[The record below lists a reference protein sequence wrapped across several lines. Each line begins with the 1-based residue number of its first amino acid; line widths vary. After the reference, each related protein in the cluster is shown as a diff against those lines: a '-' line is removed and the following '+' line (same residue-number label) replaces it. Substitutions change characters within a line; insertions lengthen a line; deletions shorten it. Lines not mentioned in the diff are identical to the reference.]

1 MDRHNYF
8 NILDFGASKIRF
20 SVFDNELN
28 IKYSESKPVKIED
41 SYLNHLEIFNSI
53 IKNAEKKISKHIEDI
68 VVILDTTNLF
78 IIEFSLN
85 KDLNSRTKL
94 NTVYESL
101 ILELN
106 QIINSFYEEYEII
119 HTIMDKCIIDK
130 KIYNQLPTDINQI
143 DNIKV
148 DFKLI
153 CYPKNLL
160 NNLKKIFN
168 KNSINIT
175 NFFCTSYV
183 KSLSYLKKLNI
194 QNISFM
200 EIGLNKTCFLSYKQN
215 KLKIIQMIPIGGIHI
230 TKDISKIF
238 KITFEE
244 AEKIKR
250 SFNRSET
257 EFSYKN
263 QEQKFNFSAKD
274 ILSKNISIDLLKK
287 VILYRVQEIIDLTFK
302 KSNNNFDDL
311 GFKDSDLFFI
321 GEGSSLFNN
330 NSFHLQDK
338 FEFKSLNF
346 YDETDDQVCNSGLI
360 YYLNNIEIP
369 KVSNK
374 KQGLFEKFFNY
385 FSN

>member
-1 MDRHNYF
+1 
-8 NILDFGASKIRF
+8 
-20 SVFDNELN
+20 
-28 IKYSESKPVKIED
+28 
-41 SYLNHLEIFNSI
+41 
-53 IKNAEKKISKHIEDI
+53 
-68 VVILDTTNLF
+68 
-78 IIEFSLN
+78 
-85 KDLNSRTKL
+85 
-94 NTVYESL
+94 
-101 ILELN
+101 
-106 QIINSFYEEYEII
+106 
-119 HTIMDKCIIDK
+119 
-130 KIYNQLPTDINQI
+130 
-143 DNIKV
+143 
-148 DFKLI
+148 
-153 CYPKNLL
+153 
-160 NNLKKIFN
+160 
-168 KNSINIT
+168 
-175 NFFCTSYV
+175 
-183 KSLSYLKKLNI
+183 
-194 QNISFM
+194 
-200 EIGLNKTCFLSYKQN
+200 
-215 KLKIIQMIPIGGIHI
+215 MIPIGGIHI